1 MLPSAKFSGF
11 QLFHARRA
19 SSQHKFSSGEQL
31 LLRPLML
38 GPQVRQLFLLL
49 REPFQQRTP
58 RELAILLQLKRE
70 LLLQLLLEFV
80 RAPW

>member
-1 MLPSAKFSGF
+1 
-11 QLFHARRA
+11 
-19 SSQHKFSSGEQL
+19 
-31 LLRPLML
+31 ML
-38 GPQVRQLFLLL
+38 GPQVWQLFLLL

-80 RAPW
+80 HAPG